1 MVPLKVIIFLVLL
14 VIGLLRNTSFGRGGF
29 SYNKKGLGTFAVTI
43 IILLLVFSAVGIVP
57 AGYRGVVLR
66 FGGVTGKVLNEGIY
80 LVTPLAEGVELM
92 NVQTMAYTVS
102 ASSASKDL
110 QDVKTEVTLNYAVES
125 TKVARVYQELRQEYL
140 KRVVYPAVQES
151 VKAVTANFEAEK
163 LITERPIV
171 KEKIE
176 TYLMERI
183 EKYGI
188 QVQTVSITDFQFSS
202 EFTKAIEAK
211 VTASQYALKA
221 ERDLARIKIE
231 ATQKIESAKAEA
243 EALRLQ
249 RQNVTEDLIALRQI
263 EVQRLALEKWNGVL
277 PVTITSGTPI
287 PFIGV
292 GSK

>member
-1 MVPLKVIIFLVLL
+1 MVPIKVIIFLVVL
-14 VIGLLRNTSFGRGGF
+14 VIGIWRNTSLGRGGF
-29 SYNKKGLGTFAVTI
+29 SYNKKGLSTFAVTI
-43 IILLLVFSAVGIVP
+43 IILLLMFSAVGIVP

-80 LVTPLAEGVELM
+80 FVMPLAEVVELM

-110 QDVKTEVTLNYAVES
+110 QDVKTEVTLNYAVDS
-125 TKVARVYQELRQEYL
+125 TKVARVYQELRQDYL
-140 KRVVYPAVQES
+140 TRVVYPAVQER

-163 LITERPIV
+163 LIAERPVV

-188 QVQTVSITDFQFSS
+188 QVQTVSITDFQFSG

-231 ATQKIESAKAEA
+231 AAQKIESAKAEA

-249 RQNVTEDLIALRQI
+249 RQNVTADLIALRQI
-263 EVQRLALEKWNGVL
+263 EVQRIAVEKWNGVL
-277 PVTITSGTPI
+277 PTTITGGAPV